1 MVYVV
6 NQKTDVLFISH
17 GEKICLVQSPT
28 GSASLIQVMN
38 ILVSR
43 GCKKVIAV
51 DSKSLSV
58 QLLVR
63 ST

>member
-6 NQKTDVLFISH
+6 NQKTDVLFITH

-28 GSASLIQVMN
+28 GSASFIQVMN

-43 GCKKVIAV
+43 GYRKDA
-51 DSKSLSV
+51 
-58 QLLVR
+58 QL
-63 ST
+63 

>member
-28 GSASLIQVMN
+28 GSAPSTQVMD
-38 ILVSR
+38 ILVSC